1 MEFGSSPLGCLWKDW
16 ACCARTTRRASSLL
30 DKSNLTTDDTD
41 PTNAN
46 ATANNDAQDG
56 DDYDFNV
63 PFGDDDEEEEES
75 ADGRGGLAAAAAAPL
90 DDSALQLSR
99 DGGTPLSKTGNAD
112 ALLGLSMDDASP
124 QQQQQMQMQPPS
136 AAAAATTKPKKRRKR
151 RRKVVIDNHET
162 ELTNDHIRGMLKD
175 TDDIVIPMI
184 HPASLWDEDDTGKD
198 YRTLVRER
206 RARDEGTNSNTNTNT
221 RSNKRRKKT
230 VGFADGGAASISFSS
245 SSSSSKGAGSH
256 AAVPSLTRP
265 FLEDAADR
273 GGPALHPLLKGL
285 WEENYWKALGKPC
298 PYKRRSNKS
307 DNHNDNDNDDEATA
321 DDVERVRRGAG
332 HADDESTLASQRLD
346 EFNEAGYGLDFDDR
360 EHEQRSVVST
370 GGPRKQTTGD
380 DDVDFPATMDD
391 DDDEE
396 EDVDAPVPDFGEEED
411 DEEHLTAVAAE
422 RAGDDPLDLGMAI
435 GDVASSS
442 TKWHKHTIRVF
453 SHLKKCLRDS
463 NNNNSNADAD
473 TDADLPDTVRFRELT
488 RNVVSRRNAS
498 SVFFEMLQL
507 KTWDFIELE
516 QEEAYGDIFISPGL
530 RFGEEAP
537 VN

>member
-1 MEFGSSPLGCLWKDW
+1 
-16 ACCARTTRRASSLL
+16 
-30 DKSNLTTDDTD
+30 
-41 PTNAN
+41 
-46 ATANNDAQDG
+46 
-56 DDYDFNV
+56 
-63 PFGDDDEEEEES
+63 
-75 ADGRGGLAAAAAAPL
+75 
-90 DDSALQLSR
+90 
-99 DGGTPLSKTGNAD
+99 
-112 ALLGLSMDDASP
+112 MDDASP
-124 QQQQQMQMQPPS
+124 QQQMQLQLQLQPPS
-136 AAAAATTKPKKRRKR
+136 ATTTKPKKRRKR

-206 RARDEGTNSNTNTNT
+206 RARDEGTNSNSNTNT

-230 VGFADGGAASISFSS
+230 VGFADGGAASISYS

-307 DNHNDNDNDDEATA
+307 DNHNDNDDEATA

-370 GGPRKQTTGD
+370 GGPQKQTTGD

-391 DDDEE
+391 DDEEE

-422 RAGDDPLDLGMAI
+422 RAGDDPLDLGMVNDMVLDSDPERDLDDDDENDDNDRQAI

-453 SHLKKCLRDS
+453 SHLKKCLRDP
-463 NNNNSNADAD
+463 NNNNSNADGDAD

-516 QEEAYGDIFISPGL
+516 QEESYGDIFISPGL